1 MSNPNYKIRDVEL
14 QDAASIN
21 VLDHRLTEDG
31 RGMVL
36 GPQDVGNVADERA
49 RIEAHLQNSGA
60 SVELVAVLNDGRVI
74 ANAKVCQFPRALCK
88 HVGLIALGVDPE
100 FQGCGVGRAIMFA
113 LLESIDSQVF
123 LRLELYVREDNVR
136 AIKLYR
142 SLGFSHEAVRKSF
155 ARLSNG
161 TFVNDLIMV
170 KLYGAA
176 A

>member
-60 SVELVAVLNDGRVI
+60 SVELVAVLNDG
-74 ANAKVCQFPRALCK
+74 
-88 HVGLIALGVDPE
+88 
-100 FQGCGVGRAIMFA
+100 
-113 LLESIDSQVF
+113 
-123 LRLELYVREDNVR
+123 
-136 AIKLYR
+136 
-142 SLGFSHEAVRKSF
+142 
-155 ARLSNG
+155 
-161 TFVNDLIMV
+161 
-170 KLYGAA
+170 
-176 A
+176 